1 MICDCGHDSPHY
13 SIRVTRLG
21 ARSCCRS
28 CRYPTSHS
36 VANPYTGLML
46 DHVHDEHGQPL
57 RVDSMR
63 QIHEAEKRLR
73 FKSLVANERSADFDK
88 PPQTRPTDL
97 FEQTTLSGGWLYPE
111 IAEQQIR
118 EMRESGEIG

>member
-1 MICDCGHDSPHY
+1 MTCDCGHDSPHY
-13 SIRVTRLG
+13 SVRITRMG
-21 ARSCCRS
+21 ARTCCRA
-28 CRYPTSHS
+28 CRYPTVRSI
-36 VANPYTGLML
+36 ANPYTGMILE
-46 DHVHDEHGQPL
+46 HVHDDHGQSL
-57 RVDSMR
+57 RVDSIR
-63 QIHEAEKRLR
+63 QLQDAEKRFR

-97 FEQTTLSGGWLYPE
+97 FEQMTESGGWLYPE